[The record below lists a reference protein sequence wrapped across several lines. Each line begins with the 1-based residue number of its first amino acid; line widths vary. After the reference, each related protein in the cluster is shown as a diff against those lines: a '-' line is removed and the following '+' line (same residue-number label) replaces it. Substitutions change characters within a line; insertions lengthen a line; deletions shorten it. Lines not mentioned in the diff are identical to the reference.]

1 MTRRLPSLAGLQAFE
16 AVARHLSFTG
26 AAQELNLTQTAVSH
40 RIRRLEEQ
48 LGLRLFVRRNR
59 RVVLTRQA
67 QDYSSSMRAAF
78 DTLYDSTDRL
88 LRDDRRGVL
97 TVSTLISFAA
107 KWLVPRLA
115 EFHAVHPGVDVRFLT
130 SSAPAD
136 FESDE
141 IDIAIRYG
149 DGVWPGLRADFLLQE
164 RLFPVCSPKLLDGP
178 HPLREPKDL
187 AAHSLVHI
195 TTYAED
201 WAHWLSAAG
210 IGGLRIH
217 HELKFDLAFAA
228 IEAVLDGA
236 GVGMGRSSLVEYDL
250 ANGRLV
256 APFGP
261 RVPRRAYYV
270 VTPEH
275 MADRPKVTLFR
286 DWLLA
291 SV

>member
-16 AVARHLSFTG
+16 AVARHLSFTR

-40 RIRRLEEQ
+40 RIGRLEEQ
-48 LGLRLFVRRNR
+48 VGRRLFVRRNR
-59 RVVLTRQA
+59 RVMLTRQA
-67 QDYSSSMRAAF
+67 QEYLSSVRAAF

-88 LRDDRRGVL
+88 LRDDECGVL

-115 EFHAVHPGVDVRFLT
+115 AFHAMHPDIDVRFLT
-130 SSAPAD
+130 SSAPVD

-141 IDIAIRYG
+141 VDIAIRYG
-149 DGVWPGLRADFLLQE
+149 DGAWPGLRSDLLLQE

-178 HPLREPKDL
+178 LPLRVPRDL
-187 AAHSLVHI
+187 AAHSLVSI
-195 TTYAED
+195 TTYVED
-201 WAHWLSAAG
+201 WAHWLSVAG
-210 IGGLRIH
+210 IEGLTVRR
-217 HELKFDLAFAA
+217 ELKFDLAFAA
-228 IEAVLDGA
+228 IEAIIDGA

-250 ANGRLV
+250 ANGRLI

-261 RVPRRAYYV
+261 QVPRRAYYV
-270 VTPEH
+270 VAPEA
-275 MADRPKVTLFR
+275 MADRPKVKLFR